1 MQELKLNC
9 TNCGYKFAPKASG
22 KTPERCPYCNKPETL
37 EKTKTAQ
44 DYLDEA
50 GSSEPQELKETQN

>member
-9 TNCGYKFAPKASG
+9 TNCKYKFVPKGSG

-37 EKTKTAQ
+37 EKEKTAQ

-50 GSSEPQELKETQN
+50 SSSNPHELKGTQN